1 MNSSDLP
8 TKLIE
13 AIHNLNPQAIPMKTL
28 LSAAARGLLASAFIA
43 MAFAVPSLPAAD
55 GPPVVAKPVVNA
67 PVTVTDNGD
76 TWTMDNGIVKATV
89 IKKNGSLLSV
99 IYHGIETLRPS
110 ISNGS
115 DALHSPPT
123 PAGSP
128 IPSWQQ
134 MPTGTVTP
142 SVTIDPAKNGG
153 QRAEVAVKGVNS
165 GLMDI
170 ELRCTMERGVSGLYC
185 YAEFSHPA
193 SYPAAHEGE
202 SQFILQLDPSF
213 DWFSVDADRNL
224 LMPTTQD
231 LRAGVEIHAKEQHI
245 LSTGYFKNTVDHKYT
260 YCGIMYRLPA
270 WGFSSTKNHTGVYLI
285 NPTTEYI
292 GGGAEKMDLIGPF
305 AWGSNN
311 TIQDYWTSGH
321 YAGGAGCNVPAGE
334 NWKKVIG
341 PIFVYF
347 NALENPKDP
356 TQAELDTLA
365 ATQGNPT
372 MPASWHDNAFALWND
387 ALAKAKE
394 VKAAWPYDWVSGV
407 DYPHKNQ
414 RGNVTGQFVLNDPQA
429 ATTKLPGL
437 TVGLAH
443 PDYTTTAGG
452 FTQRSG
458 NGNVI
463 KWPHDANYYQFWADG
478 TDDGKF
484 TIANVRPGAYTLHAF
499 ADGVLGEFA
508 KADIT
513 VEAGK
518 NLDLRKL
525 EWKPVR
531 YGKQVW
537 EIGYPNRNG
546 SEFFKGNDYW
556 LWGWCVRYPLLFPN
570 DITYTIGKSDYHKD
584 WFFEQVPHGES
595 TAWLNPEAKDP
606 ANQRFGWVKAGTPGQ
621 DMWRTIGRGRATTWT
636 IKFNLDKA
644 AQGQATLRIAL
655 GGADGGGLAIGVNGK
670 AVGAIRPVATNAL
683 RYNTDRGVWHEYSQ
697 PFDAALLKAGE
708 NEMTLTVPAGELT
721 SGVCY
726 DYLRLELNE
735 N

>member
-1 MNSSDLP
+1 MSSSDLQ

-13 AIHNLNPQAIPMKTL
+13 ATRNLNPRVIPMRTF
-28 LSAAARGLLASAFIA
+28 LSAAPRGLLASAFISLA
-43 MAFAVPSLPAAD
+43 LSVPALRAAN
-55 GPPVVAKPVVNA
+55 GPPVIAKPAGNA
-67 PVTVTDNGD
+67 PVTLTDNGA

-89 IKKNGSLLSV
+89 NKKNGSLLSV
-99 IYHGIETLRPS
+99 VYRGIDTLRPS

-115 DALHSPPT
+115 DNLHSPPT

-134 MPTGTVTP
+134 MPTGTVTA

-153 QRAEVAVKGVNS
+153 ERAEVAVKGVNS
-165 GLMDI
+165 GIMDI
-170 ELRCTMERGVSGLYC
+170 ELRCAMERGVSGLYC

-213 DWFSVDADRNL
+213 DWFSVDADRNM

-270 WGFSSTKNHTGVYLI
+270 WGFSSTKNHAGVYLI
-285 NPTTEYI
+285 NPTTEYL

-347 NALENPKDP
+347 NSLADPKDP
-356 TQAELDTLA
+356 SQAELDTLA
-365 ATQGNPT
+365 ATAGNPT
-372 MPASWHDNAFALWND
+372 VPAVWHDNAIALWQD

-407 DYPHKNQ
+407 DYPHKSE

-458 NGNVI
+458 NGNII
-463 KWPHDANYYQFWADG
+463 KWPHDGNYYQFWADG

-484 TIANVRPGAYTLHAF
+484 TIPNIRPGTYTLHAF

-508 KADIT
+508 KTDIT

-518 NLDLRKL
+518 NLDLGKI

-606 ANQRFGWVKAGTPGQ
+606 ANQRYGWVKAGTRRPGHVAHLRPGSGDHLDHQVQPGQ
-621 DMWRTIGRGRATTWT
+621 GRGERPGDPEDRAGRRRRRRSNHRRQW
-636 IKFNLDKA
+636 
-644 AQGQATLRIAL
+644 QGCGQHPARLHQCP
-655 GGADGGGLAIGVNGK
+655 
-670 AVGAIRPVATNAL
+670 AV
-683 RYNTDRGVWHEYSQ
+683 
-697 PFDAALLKAGE
+697 
-708 NEMTLTVPAGELT
+708 
-721 SGVCY
+721 
-726 DYLRLELNE
+726 
-735 N
+735 

>member
-1 MNSSDLP
+1 MN
-8 TKLIE
+8 
-13 AIHNLNPQAIPMKTL
+13 TL
-28 LSAAARGLLASAFIA
+28 LSAAPRGLLASAFISLA
-43 MAFAVPSLPAAD
+43 LAVPALRAAN
-55 GPPVVAKPVVNA
+55 GPPAVAKPAVNA
-67 PVTVTDNGD
+67 PVTLTDNGD

-89 IKKNGSLLSV
+89 NKKNGCLLAINYRGV
-99 IYHGIETLRPS
+99 ETLRPA
-110 ISNGS
+110 ISGGS
-115 DALHSPPT
+115 DNLHSPPT

-134 MPTGTVTP
+134 MPTGTVTQ

-153 QRAEVAVKGVNS
+153 ERAEVAVKGVNS
-165 GLMDI
+165 RIMDI
-170 ELRCTMERGVSGLYC
+170 EIRCAMERGVSGLYC
-185 YAEFSHPA
+185 YSEFSHPA

-213 DWFSVDADRNL
+213 DWFSIDADRNML
-224 LMPTTQD
+224 IPTMQD

-245 LSTGYFKNTVDHKYT
+245 LSTGYFKNSVDHKYT

-270 WGFSSTKNHTGVYLI
+270 WGFSSTKSHIGVYLI

-347 NALENPKDP
+347 NALENPREATK
-356 TQAELDTLA
+356 AELDTLA

-394 VKAAWPYDWVSGV
+394 VKAAWPYDWVNGV

-429 ATTKLPGL
+429 ATAKLPGL

-443 PDYTTTAGG
+443 PDYTTSAGG
-452 FTQRSG
+452 FVTRSG
-458 NGNVI
+458 NGNVV
-463 KWPHDANYYQFWADG
+463 KWPHDANYYQFWTDG

-484 TIANVRPGAYTLHAF
+484 TIPAVRPGAYTLHAF

-508 KADIT
+508 KTDIT

-518 NLDLRKL
+518 NLDLGKL

-606 ANQRFGWVKAGTPGQ
+606 ANQPWGWVKAGTPGQ
-621 DMWRTIGRGRATTWT
+621 DMWRTISRGRATTWT
-636 IKFNLDKA
+636 IKFNMDKA
-644 AQGQATLRIAL
+644 GPGKATLRIAL
-655 GGADGGGLAIGVNGK
+655 GGADGGGLTIGVNGK
-670 AVGAIRPVATNAL
+670 AVGSIRPVATNAL

-697 PFDAALLKAGE
+697 AFDAALLKAGE
-708 NEMTLTVPAGELT
+708 NQMTLTVPAGDLT

>member
-1 MNSSDLP
+1 
-8 TKLIE
+8 
-13 AIHNLNPQAIPMKTL
+13 MKIL
-28 LSAAARGLLASAFIA
+28 LSAASRGFLASAFIS
-43 MAFAVPSLPAAD
+43 MALVAPSLPAAD
-55 GPPVVAKPVVNA
+55 GQPVVAKPNAGA
-67 PVTVTDNGD
+67 PVTITDNGT
-76 TWTMDNGIVKATV
+76 TWTMDNGITKITI
-89 IKKNGSLLSV
+89 IKNTSV
-99 IYHGIETLRPS
+99 ISSLVYHGVTILGPS
-110 ISNGS
+110 ENWERV
-115 DALHSPPT
+115 
-123 PAGSP
+123 
-128 IPSWQQ
+128 PSGQ
-134 MPTGTVTP
+134 VTP
-142 SVTIDPAKNGG
+142 SLSIDPAKNGG
-153 QRAEVAVKGVNS
+153 QRGEVAIKGVD
-165 GLMDI
+165 GRMDI
-170 ELRCTMERGVSGLYC
+170 EVRYTMERGVSGFYT
-185 YAEFSHPA
+185 YAEYTHKA
-193 SYPAAHEGE
+193 NYPAASFGE
-202 SQFILQLDPSF
+202 NRFILMNMNNTF
-213 DWFSVDADRNL
+213 DWLSVDADRN
-224 LMPTTQD
+224 MAMCSNEDT
-231 LRAGVEIHAKEQHI
+231 RSAVVIHAKEQSI
-245 LSTGYFKNTVDHKYT
+245 LSTGIYKNSVEHKYT

-270 WGFSSTKNHTGVYLI
+270 FGWSSTKDHIGVYFI
-285 NPTTEYI
+285 NPSTEYI
-292 GGGAEKMDLIGPF
+292 GGGAEKMDLVCHMHG
-305 AWGSNN
+305 
-311 TIQDYWTSGH
+311 TILDYWTSGH
-321 YAGGAGCNVPAGE
+321 YAGGAGCNIPAGQE
-334 NWKKVIG
+334 WKKVVG

-356 TQAELDTLA
+356 TKAELDTLA

-372 MPASWHDNAFALWND
+372 VPATWHDNAFALWND
-387 ALAKAKE
+387 AVAKSKE

-407 DYPHKNQ
+407 DYPHKNE

-443 PDYTTTAGG
+443 PDYTTSAGG

-463 KWPHDANYYQFWADG
+463 KWPHDGNYYQFWADG
-478 TDDGKF
+478 TDDGRF
-484 TIANVRPGAYTLHAF
+484 TIPNIRPGTYTMHAF

-518 NLDLRKL
+518 NLDLGKV

-584 WFFEQVPHGES
+584 WFFEEVPHGES

-606 ANQRFGWVKAGTPGQ
+606 ANQRFGWVKAGTQGQ

-636 IKFNLDKA
+636 IKFNMDKA
-644 AQGQATLRIAL
+644 VQGKATLRIAL

-670 AVGAIRPVATNAL
+670 AVGNIRPVSTNAL

-697 PFDAALLKAGE
+697 AFDAALLKAGE

-721 SGVCY
+721 SGVAY